1 MSSREKPEPEFILT
15 RGEVSMSDHQKP
27 VNVDSLLEELEGMDV
42 PPMTPEFEAR
52 AMDRIRQRKAEMD
65 QQEKAAEDLPAE
77 SNIREIPAARPAAAA
92 AGKNPEGKEAG
103 GTPAKEEVKGSPAG
117 ESSGARILRPRFRG
131 WIAAAA
137 AAVFLVGGTLLTR
150 GSLRPSQELQS
161 GAPIVLS
168 GTPTSYDPSRPDAP
182 EGQGEGQN
190 PEQGSGAVLFLEDMW
205 LFLKAA
211 LPYLGSAAAGAAVTA
226 FVLRKK
232 EK

>member
-92 AGKNPEGKEAG
+92 GKNPEGKEAG
-103 GTPAKEEVKGSPAG
+103 RTPAKEEVKGSPAG
-117 ESSGARILRPRFRG
+117 ESSGVRILRPRFRG
-131 WIAAAA
+131 WAAAAA

-150 GSLRPSQELQS
+150 GSLRPGQAPQPA
-161 GAPIVLS
+161 GPIVLS
-168 GTPTSYDPSRPDAP
+168 GQPTSYDPSRPDAP
-182 EGQGEGQN
+182 EGQQEGQN
-190 PEQGSGAVLFLEDMW
+190 PEQNSGVVLFLEDMW
-205 LFLKAA
+205 LFVKAA

>member
-1 MSSREKPEPEFILT
+1 
-15 RGEVSMSDHQKP
+15 MSDHQKP
-27 VNVDSLLEELEGMDV
+27 INVDSLLEELEGMDV

-52 AMDRIRQRKAEMD
+52 AMEKIRQRKAEMD
-65 QQEKAAEDLPAE
+65 QLEETKESPAE
-77 SNIREIPAARPAAAA
+77 
-92 AGKNPEGKEAG
+92 
-103 GTPAKEEVKGSPAG
+103 KG
-117 ESSGARILRPRFRG
+117 SGARILRPRFRG

-150 GSLRPSQELQS
+150 GTLRPGQVPQP

-168 GTPTSYDPSRPDAP
+168 GQPTSYDPSRPDAP
-182 EGQGEGQN
+182 EGQKEGQN
-190 PEQGSGAVLFLEDMW
+190 PEQGSGVVLFLEDMW

-211 LPYLGSAAAGAAVTA
+211 LPYLGSAAAGAAITA

>member
-1 MSSREKPEPEFILT
+1 
-15 RGEVSMSDHQKP
+15 MSDHQNP
-27 VNVDSLLEELEGMDV
+27 VNVESLLEELEGMDV
-42 PPMTPEFEAR
+42 PPMAPEFEAR
-52 AMDRIRQRKAEMD
+52 AMEKIRQRKAEMD
-65 QQEKAAEDLPAE
+65 LREKEEERMRAAAKPAAPVPAA
-77 SNIREIPAARPAAAA
+77 SRIREIPAAPKPAAAI
-92 AGKNPEGKEAG
+92 AGIHPEEKETG
-103 GTPAKEEVKGSPAG
+103 RTSAKEESKGNPAG

-131 WIAAAA
+131 WVAAAA

-150 GSLRPSQELQS
+150 GSLRPSQGPQP

-168 GTPTSYDPSRPDAP
+168 GQPTSYDPSRPDAP
-182 EGQGEGQN
+182 EGQGEGRN
-190 PEQGSGAVLFLEDMW
+190 PEQGSGVVLFLEDMW

>member
-1 MSSREKPEPEFILT
+1 
-15 RGEVSMSDHQKP
+15 MSDHQKP
-27 VNVDSLLEELEGMDV
+27 INVDSLLEELEGMDV

-52 AMDRIRQRKAEMD
+52 AMEKIRQRKAEMD
-65 QQEKAAEDLPAE
+65 QQEKAAEG
-77 SNIREIPAARPAAAA
+77 IVREIPAAAA
-92 AGKNPEGKEAG
+92 AGKLPEEKEAG
-103 GTPAKEEVKGSPAG
+103 RTSVKEETKESPAEKG
-117 ESSGARILRPRFRG
+117 SGARILRPRFRG

-150 GSLRPSQELQS
+150 GTLRPGQGPQP

-168 GTPTSYDPSRPDAP
+168 GQPTSYDPSRPDAP
-182 EGQGEGQN
+182 EGQKEDQN
-190 PEQGSGAVLFLEDMW
+190 PEQGSGVVLFLEDMW

-211 LPYLGSAAAGAAVTA
+211 LPYLGSAAAGAAITA

>member
-1 MSSREKPEPEFILT
+1 
-15 RGEVSMSDHQKP
+15 MSDHQKP
-27 VNVDSLLEELEGMDV
+27 VNVESLLEELEGMDV
-42 PPMTPEFEAR
+42 PPMAPEFEAR
-52 AMDRIRQRKAEMD
+52 AMEKIRQRKAEMD
-65 QQEKAAEDLPAE
+65 QREKAAEDLPAE
-77 SNIREIPAARPAAAA
+77 SSVREIPAAAA
-92 AGKNPEGKEAG
+92 AGKLTEEKEAG
-103 GTPAKEEVKGSPAG
+103 RTSVKEKPKGNPAG

-150 GSLRPSQELQS
+150 GSLRPSQEPQP

-182 EGQGEGQN
+182 EGQGEGRN

>member
-1 MSSREKPEPEFILT
+1 
-15 RGEVSMSDHQKP
+15 MSDHQKP
-27 VNVDSLLEELEGMDV
+27 VNVESLLEELEGMDV
-42 PPMTPEFEAR
+42 PPMAPEFEAR
-52 AMDRIRQRKAEMD
+52 AMEKIRQRKAEMD
-65 QQEKAAEDLPAE
+65 QREKAAEDLPAE
-77 SNIREIPAARPAAAA
+77 SSVREIPAARPAAPRPAAAA
-92 AGKNPEGKEAG
+92 AGKLPEEKEAG
-103 GTPAKEEVKGSPAG
+103 RTSVKEKPKGNPAG

-150 GSLRPSQELQS
+150 GSLRPSQEPQP

-182 EGQGEGQN
+182 EGQGEGRN